1 MKFAINS
8 ISPKLL
14 RIFITIV
21 TIAALIP
28 SVYMFINIM
37 VLQAQSNDEC
47 LWDYKPEK
55 KMYLISRVV
64 KGGVADQAHIKDG
77 DYLVRFNGKPFS
89 NRNDAIIML
98 NSVHLNQIVTYT
110 ILRDNIEFDV
120 KIRIIKVFDFAY
132 FSLFLLGFGF
142 LIVGFIVGMTKPTGE
157 LQFRFWVFGLITMI
171 YFAVQNPSVL
181 ELNVLTLYVNNPEQA
196 LSIIGTFK
204 GFMSLIC
211 WLTFFAARLLA
222 PPVFIL
228 FFTKF
233 PIDTAPNHRKA
244 LSITLISI
252 TTLLW
257 IIFVLFF
264 FRLFET
270 PFYGNGLFYL
280 FNPSIF
286 FTFGLSIFLYVYFS
300 KSVIQYR
307 DQLRPIVVSIGVAL
321 TTFTYLLIVNIT
333 RSDAI
338 FTNPILLTPA
348 LLFIGLPVSFGFS
361 IFKYG
366 LMDIDAI
373 VRRSLVYGGLTAA
386 MAGIYL
392 LTVIGVGSVLESSFG
407 LSESR
412 LLNVI
417 ALLAIAFA
425 LDPMKRRA
433 QDAIDRMFYQER
445 LNYQKALL
453 EFSRELPSKINI
465 REILQTTMQRITSTM
480 HVETVVAAMFDNFA
494 MEKIIPPDYYTPD
507 NEEGSLYKLMLE
519 KKAPLYFADSNTSL
533 QSRLNTT
540 EYDRINQFG
549 IALTVPMM
557 LKDKLI
563 GTINVGKKLNGKP
576 YSQEDIDLLLTVAS
590 QAAVAIENARLHLSE
605 LEKVK
610 IQEEFALARAIQQQ
624 LLPKCNP
631 SINGLDL
638 CASNEPALVVGGDYY
653 DYIQVSPS
661 KLLVVV
667 ADVSGKGMSAAL
679 YMSKIQGMMHLAA
692 HLYDSPKEILT
703 HVNRHLYSTLD
714 RKSFISLILALFD
727 TDAKTVT
734 ICRAGQT
741 LPLVCLNGH
750 FEYLHTAGLALG
762 LVKGDLFASKL
773 EEVTIPFVEN
783 NTLIFYTDGVT
794 EAYNSSED
802 QFGEDNL
809 LSLVNSKKFKSASET
824 EAAICGAVIQ
834 FQGEL
839 EQHDDR
845 TIVVVRAISS

>member
-21 TIAALIP
+21 TIAALVP

-47 LWDYKPEK
+47 LWEYQPDK

-77 DYLVRFNGKPFS
+77 DYLVKFNGKPFTS
-89 NRNDAIIML
+89 RNDAIIML
-98 NSVHLNQIVTYT
+98 NDVHLNEIVTYT
-110 ILRDNIEFDV
+110 ILRGDIQFDA

-142 LIVGFIVGMTKPTGE
+142 LVVGFIVGMTKPKGE
-157 LQFRFWVFGLITMI
+157 LQMRFWVFGLITMV
-171 YFAVQNPSVL
+171 YFAVQNPSVIGM
-181 ELNVLTLYVNNPEQA
+181 NIIWIYFNNPSKA
-196 LSIIGTFK
+196 WNLLWTFK

-211 WLTFFAARLLA
+211 WLTFFVTRLVA

-233 PIDTAPNHRKA
+233 PIDIAPKHRRA
-244 LSITLISI
+244 LTISLISS
-252 TTLLW
+252 TTCLW
-257 IIFVLFF
+257 LVFVLFT
-264 FRLFET
+264 FRVFNL
-270 PFYGNGLFYL
+270 PFYGNNLFFI

-286 FTFGLSIFLYVYFS
+286 FTFGLSIFIYVYFS
-300 KSVIQYR
+300 KSVIPFR

-321 TTFTYLLIVNIT
+321 LTFTYLLILDIT

-338 FTNPILLTPA
+338 FTNPILLTPTF
-348 LLFIGLPVSFGFS
+348 LFIGLPVSFGFS

-366 LMDIDAI
+366 LMDIDSV

-392 LTVIGVGSVLESSFG
+392 LTVIDVGHILESSFG

-412 LLNVI
+412 LLNII

-433 QDAIDRMFYQER
+433 QDAIDKMFYQER

-480 HVETVVAAMFDNFA
+480 HVETVVTAMFDNFA

-519 KKAPLYFADSNTSL
+519 RKAPLYFADANTSL
-533 QSRLNTT
+533 QSHLNNT
-540 EYDRINQFG
+540 ESERINQFG
-549 IALTVPMM
+549 IALTIPMM

-576 YSQEDIDLLLTVAS
+576 FSQEDIDLLLTVAS
-590 QAAVAIENARLHLSE
+590 QAAVAIENARLHLGE

-610 IQEEFALARAIQQQ
+610 IQEEFALARAIQKQ

-631 SINGLDL
+631 DILGLDL

-653 DYIQVSPS
+653 DYIPVSPT

-692 HLYDSPKEILT
+692 HLYTSPKEILT

-727 TDAKTVT
+727 TEKQTVT

-741 LPLVCLNGH
+741 LPLLCLNGH

-773 EEVTIPFVEN
+773 EEITVPFVEN

-794 EAYNSSED
+794 EAHNNNED
-802 QFGEDNL
+802 QFGEDKL
-809 LSLVNSKKFKSASET
+809 LSLVNSQNFISASET
-824 EAAICGAVIQ
+824 EAAICGAVIK
-834 FQGEL
+834 FQGDL

-845 TIVVVRAISS
+845 TIVVVRAIPR

>member
-1 MKFAINS
+1 MKFTINS

-21 TIAALIP
+21 TIAALVP

-47 LWDYKPEK
+47 LWEYQPDK

-77 DYLVRFNGKPFS
+77 DYLVRFNSKPFS
-89 NRNDAIIML
+89 HRNDAIVLL
-98 NSVHLNQIVTYT
+98 NSAHLNEIVTYT
-110 ILRDNIEFDV
+110 ILRDNIQFDV

-142 LIVGFIVGMTKPTGE
+142 LVVGYTVGMTKPNGE

-171 YFAVQNPSVL
+171 YFAVQNPFVL
-181 ELNVLTLYVNNPEQA
+181 ELNVISLYLNNPA
-196 LSIIGTFK
+196 KAMNIIWTFK

-233 PIDTAPNHRKA
+233 PIDTAPNHRKI
-244 LSITLISI
+244 LSITLISV
-252 TTLLW
+252 TTCL
-257 IIFVLFF
+257 
-264 FRLFET
+264 
-270 PFYGNGLFYL
+270 
-280 FNPSIF
+280 
-286 FTFGLSIFLYVYFS
+286 
-300 KSVIQYR
+300 
-307 DQLRPIVVSIGVAL
+307 
-321 TTFTYLLIVNIT
+321 
-333 RSDAI
+333 
-338 FTNPILLTPA
+338 ILLTPTF
-348 LLFIGLPVSFGFS
+348 LFIGLPVSFGFS

-373 VRRSLVYGGLTAA
+373 VRRSLVYGGLTAG

-433 QDAIDRMFYQER
+433 QDAIDKMFYQER

-465 REILQTTMQRITSTM
+465 REILQTTMQRITTTM

-507 NEEGSLYKLMLE
+507 NDEGSLYKLMLE
-519 KKAPLYFADSNTSL
+519 RKAPLYFADANTSF
-533 QSRLNTT
+533 QTRLNST
-540 EYDRINQFG
+540 EYERINQFG

-576 YSQEDIDLLLTVAS
+576 FSQEDIDLLLTVAS

-605 LEKVK
+605 LDKVK
-610 IQEEFALARAIQQQ
+610 IQEEFALARAIQKQ

-631 SINGLDL
+631 SIQGLDL
-638 CASNEPALVVGGDYY
+638 CASNEPALIVGGDYY
-653 DYIQVSPS
+653 DYIPVSDS

-692 HLYDSPKEILT
+692 HLYTSPKEILT

-727 TDAKTVT
+727 TEAKTVT

-741 LPLVCLNGH
+741 LPLLCLNGH
-750 FEYLHTAGLALG
+750 FEYLHTGGLALG

-773 EEVTIPFVEN
+773 EEITVPFVEN

-794 EAYNSSED
+794 EAHNSSED
-802 QFGEDNL
+802 QFGEENL
-809 LSLVNSKKFKSASET
+809 LTLVNSKKFISASET
-824 EAAICGAVIQ
+824 EAAICHAVIQ
-834 FQGEL
+834 FQGDL

-845 TIVVVRAISS
+845 TIVVVRAIA

>member
-1 MKFAINS
+1 
-8 ISPKLL
+8 
-14 RIFITIV
+14 
-21 TIAALIP
+21 
-28 SVYMFINIM
+28 
-37 VLQAQSNDEC
+37 
-47 LWDYKPEK
+47 
-55 KMYLISRVV
+55 
-64 KGGVADQAHIKDG
+64 
-77 DYLVRFNGKPFS
+77 
-89 NRNDAIIML
+89 
-98 NSVHLNQIVTYT
+98 
-110 ILRDNIEFDV
+110 
-120 KIRIIKVFDFAY
+120 
-132 FSLFLLGFGF
+132 
-142 LIVGFIVGMTKPTGE
+142 
-157 LQFRFWVFGLITMI
+157 
-171 YFAVQNPSVL
+171 
-181 ELNVLTLYVNNPEQA
+181 
-196 LSIIGTFK
+196 
-204 GFMSLIC
+204 
-211 WLTFFAARLLA
+211 
-222 PPVFIL
+222 
-228 FFTKF
+228 
-233 PIDTAPNHRKA
+233 
-244 LSITLISI
+244 
-252 TTLLW
+252 
-257 IIFVLFF
+257 
-264 FRLFET
+264 
-270 PFYGNGLFYL
+270 
-280 FNPSIF
+280 
-286 FTFGLSIFLYVYFS
+286 
-300 KSVIQYR
+300 
-307 DQLRPIVVSIGVAL
+307 
-321 TTFTYLLIVNIT
+321 
-333 RSDAI
+333 
-338 FTNPILLTPA
+338 
-348 LLFIGLPVSFGFS
+348 
-361 IFKYG
+361 
-366 LMDIDAI
+366 
-373 VRRSLVYGGLTAA
+373 
-386 MAGIYL
+386 
-392 LTVIGVGSVLESSFG
+392 
-407 LSESR
+407 
-412 LLNVI
+412 
-417 ALLAIAFA
+417 
-425 LDPMKRRA
+425 
-433 QDAIDRMFYQER
+433 
-445 LNYQKALL
+445 
-453 EFSRELPSKINI
+453 
-465 REILQTTMQRITSTM
+465 
-480 HVETVVAAMFDNFA
+480 
-494 MEKIIPPDYYTPD
+494 
-507 NEEGSLYKLMLE
+507 
-519 KKAPLYFADSNTSL
+519 
-533 QSRLNTT
+533 
-540 EYDRINQFG
+540 
-549 IALTVPMM
+549 MM

-576 YSQEDIDLLLTVAS
+576 FSQEDIDLLLTVAS

-809 LSLVNSKKFKSASET
+809 LSLINSKQFKSASET

-845 TIVVVRAISS
+845 TIVVVRAIGS